1 MCFARTEVRLR
12 KLPRMVERPTPTPE
26 QFAERFRDSIRVGLN
41 WDRFLAERWPIELV
55 VLDSENDLGR
65 CFTPW
70 YVGKG
75 AEELPY
81 DHPHAV
87 PMSLTDVRKAFTIL
101 SDERKADIREKID
114 SVRAG
119 PSPVRFIAPTYALP
133 DERYFVLDKNHR
145 LSALALSD
153 KPFEAELWNVRGPFE
168 KECLLDLDFWLKDEG
183 NESGVK

>member
-1 MCFARTEVRLR
+1 MA
-12 KLPRMVERPTPTPE
+12 ERPSPTPE
-26 QFAERFRDSIRVGLN
+26 EFEEKFRESIRVGFN
-41 WDRFLAERWPIELV
+41 WDRFLAERWPIERV
-55 VLDSENDLGR
+55 VLVSENDLGR

-87 PMSLTDVRKAFTIL
+87 PMSLSDVPKAFAIL
-101 SDERKADIREKID
+101 SDERKADIQEKID
-114 SVRAG
+114 NFRGG

-133 DERYFVLDKNHR
+133 DDRYFVLDKNHR
-145 LSALALSD
+145 LSALALSG

-183 NESGVK
+183 NESADE

>member
-1 MCFARTEVRLR
+1 MLE
-12 KLPRMVERPTPTPE
+12 PPSPTPE
-26 QFAERFRDSIRVGLN
+26 KFEEKFRESIRVGLN
-41 WDRFLAERWPIELV
+41 WDRFLAERWPIERV
-55 VLDSENDLGR
+55 VLGSENDLGR

-75 AEELPY
+75 GEELAY

-87 PMSLTDVRKAFTIL
+87 PMSLSDVPKAFAIL
-101 SDERKADIREKID
+101 NDERKSEIQEKID
-114 SVRAG
+114 TLRGG
-119 PSPVRFIAPTYALP
+119 PSPVRFIVPTYALP

-145 LSALALSD
+145 LSALALSG

-183 NESGVK
+183 NGSADE